1 MGIKRTQENQG
12 NVKGNDTQPG
22 MSGFKKLG
30 NSGKSSDN
38 PEKSIP
44 YPEDF
49 QNPQDSLQNHKR
61 ICLKNHIELEKLEK
75 KQVQKMSLWDASYV
89 LRLEGEGCEQANFL
103 KICKNR
109 NERANSREHPPPQPR
124 AKKWKFHPCFIWLQR
139 TIQYLITRANNH
151 T

>member
-1 MGIKRTQENQG
+1 MGMGIKRTQENQG

-75 KQVQKMSLWDASYV
+75 KQVQKMSL
-89 LRLEGEGCEQANFL
+89 
-103 KICKNR
+103 
-109 NERANSREHPPPQPR
+109 
-124 AKKWKFHPCFIWLQR
+124 
-139 TIQYLITRANNH
+139 
-151 T
+151 